1 MPLSPSRPGALGA
14 LTIGGRRFEW
24 GRRTYIMG
32 ILNLTPDSFSGD
44 GLGTDVQAALERARQ
59 FEAQGADLLDLGGES
74 TRPSAQQV
82 SVEEELRRV
91 LPVLERLQGTV
102 ALPLSVDTYKAAVAR
117 RAVEAGAALIN
128 NVQGPA
134 GSPAPDPVLSL
145 VAAELGVPLVIAHNH
160 RGTEYNDLLSDVK
173 WELAVLVQQARE
185 AGVPKGHIIVDPGLG
200 FGKSP
205 AQSLALLRHLDE
217 LQALGQPLLVGPSR
231 KSMIGA
237 VLEGLPPDQ
246 RLEGTAAVVALAIAL
261 GADIV
266 RVHDVGA
273 MARVARLADA
283 VARGWRGPQDSPSFP
298 GAGAPGRPSGVA
310 L

>member
-32 ILNLTPDSFSGD
+32 VINLTPDSFSGD
-44 GLGTDVQAALERARQ
+44 GLSTDLLAVLDRAKQ
-59 FEAQGADLLDLGGES
+59 FEAEGADLIDLGGES
-74 TRPSAQQV
+74 TRPGAPPV

-91 LPVLERLQGTV
+91 LPVLERLKGAV

-134 GSPAPDPVLSL
+134 GSPAPDPALPQ
-145 VAAELGVPLVIAHNH
+145 VAAELAVPLVIAQNH
-160 RGTEYNDLLSDVK
+160 RGTEYSDLLSDVK
-173 WELAVLVQQARE
+173 RELAMLVQQARE
-185 AGVPKGHIIVDPGLG
+185 AGVPKGQIIVDPGLG
-200 FGKSP
+200 FGKTAS
-205 AQSLALLRHLDE
+205 QSLALLRRLDE
-217 LQALGQPLLVGPSR
+217 LQALGQPILVGPSR

-237 VLEGLPPDQ
+237 VLEGLPVDQ
-246 RLEGTAAVVALAIAL
+246 RLEGTAAAVALAIAL

-283 VARGWRGPQDSPSFP
+283 VARGWPGPQDSPALP
-298 GAGAPGRPSGVA
+298 GATGRPSGVSP
-310 L
+310 